1 MAAIAAYRIWK
12 HALLWLGVL
21 LLLMARV
28 PLLWSSGEFVSEDG
42 WVFFA
47 GAFNALWFESI
58 ITPFAGYFRF
68 DARLIAE
75 VVSVLPWAK

>member
-28 PLLWSSGEFVSEDG
+28 PLLWSSG
-42 WVFFA
+42 
-47 GAFNALWFESI
+47 
-58 ITPFAGYFRF
+58 
-68 DARLIAE
+68 
-75 VVSVLPWAK
+75 